1 MQEDVF
7 RGLGDWRQEAL
18 PDDMAKWRDLN
29 LHEPG
34 YNTAALQRGHQR
46 ENQLRSVMNYKTLLL
61 AIQINHFI

>member
-34 YNTAALQRGHQR
+34 Y
-46 ENQLRSVMNYKTLLL
+46 KTLLYREDTSVRTVL
-61 AIQINHFI
+61 APS